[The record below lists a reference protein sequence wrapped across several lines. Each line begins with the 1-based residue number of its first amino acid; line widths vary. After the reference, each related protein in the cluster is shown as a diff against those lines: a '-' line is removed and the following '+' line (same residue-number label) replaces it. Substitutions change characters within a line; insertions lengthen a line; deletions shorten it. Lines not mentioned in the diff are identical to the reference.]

1 MTTTLAARTAE
12 DFDWSGLIAN
22 WSRTVPGQPAMYWD
36 LDWTQRALNG
46 DVLATTKFEFR
57 WRDVPQLRPPEVM
70 SALEEL
76 VRYALCNK
84 ERVAA
89 VHELCAD
96 RRGEGVYRVTLDTEI
111 VPARTVETE
120 GPRTGERTTRYLYEP
135 GWQRVPKT
143 VVVTVTEPTIIEA
156 AA

>member
-1 MTTTLAARTAE
+1 MTTLAAHTAE
-12 DFDWSGLIAN
+12 DFDWRGLIAA
-22 WSRTVPGQPAMYWD
+22 WSRTEPGQPATYWD

-57 WRDVPQLRPPEVM
+57 WRDFPQLRPPEVM

-76 VRYALCNK
+76 VRQAFCG
-84 ERVAA
+84 EGTATI
-89 VHELCAD
+89 HELHAD
-96 RRGEGVYRVTLDTEI
+96 RRGEGSYLITLDTEL
-111 VPARTVETE
+111 VPTRTVETE

-135 GWQRVPKT
+135 RCQRVPKT
-143 VVVTVTEPTIIEA
+143 VVVTVTGPTIIEA